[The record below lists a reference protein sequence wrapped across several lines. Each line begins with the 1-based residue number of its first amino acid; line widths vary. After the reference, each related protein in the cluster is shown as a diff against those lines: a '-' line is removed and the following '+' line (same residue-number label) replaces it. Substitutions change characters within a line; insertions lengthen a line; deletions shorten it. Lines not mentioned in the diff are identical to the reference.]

1 MRIRFVIYALV
12 FAAAI
17 VLYTF
22 TLNTDVQAADSGE
35 LQLAAIKLGIPH
47 PPGYPLFTMLGWL
60 FSQAPFGP
68 LYARVS
74 FFSVVTSASTLVFV
88 AASVLKISNAKSDAM
103 KGEKLSVWIRLTSA
117 MAASLAL
124 GVSTT
129 FWSQATTTNIRSFT
143 ALFAAAMIYAA
154 LRVYAEPT
162 RLRNTILFVVS
173 FGLGIGHH
181 LSLVFV
187 GGVLSLFVIW
197 RSFANKVVEHQPKNY
212 FFVAL
217 AFLATQLVWLY
228 LPIRDAVGARFAPGD
243 LNTLNGFL
251 NHVFARGFEGDQ
263 FYFILKEPQLFWDRL
278 ALLPTLLRFQFSDAL
293 LVLLAVACVILFWQ
307 KRPVAIA
314 LLLGFAVHLFVTLMY
329 RAPQTVEYALPCWV
343 ILCVVLGGGL
353 GSLTNGQWEQG
364 SVAQPTTSGGAGIG
378 NWLLGSGSR
387 ILVIGASICILC
399 SVLFTLRDG
408 RERLPSFIQLSHD
421 RSVRVA
427 AESALT
433 AADESTPILSQW
445 HQATPMW
452 VLQEVEGI
460 NPKATVEYVF
470 PRGAQPYAEQFAE
483 RAREVLSK
491 NQNVLSTS
499 LFVDEFERAG
509 LQTMPSSDDAVWSI
523 SHDSRIEANT
533 LNPDGTMIVIDDR
546 IEAFVA
552 HAPTFSEVG
561 AMVPMIVQW
570 RAKEI
575 RPGDSISV
583 RIFRNDGRLAANA
596 DVRIDE
602 TTPNKTHT
610 RRVVFALPLD
620 LELGAYD
627 LVIGAYRPSETGFV
641 QYKTTDGIEFVASKR
656 IEVLPASQPP
666 ATQRERSDRN
676 LIGVDYDTGIPNKLR
691 LLTHWRLPN
700 QKQTINVQDANGQP
714 LAAPRELPAYSQTAP
729 QYFTLVFDIPPTLN
743 VQLKSSL
750 GEMWRIPN
758 ALQGER
764 YVPYANQIALIGGR
778 VYPNEFKMDL
788 LWLSARSI
796 TTDYIVSARLNA
808 SPVLN
813 HDSVPALGAIPTLK
827 WIRGSRVLDR
837 HVFQTNAA
845 IVDTNV
851 VVYDSATRTPLPVLD
866 ERYENRITIPSE

>member
-1 MRIRFVIYALV
+1 MRIRFVIYALI
-12 FAAAI
+12 FAAAT

-60 FSQAPFGP
+60 FSQVPFGSP
-68 LYARVS
+68 FARVS
-74 FFSVVTSASTLVFV
+74 FLSVVASVLTLVFV
-88 AASVLKISNAKSDAM
+88 AASVLKISIAKPDAM
-103 KGEKLSVWIRLTSA
+103 KDEKLSKWIRLASA
-117 MAASLAL
+117 SAASLAL

-129 FWSQATTTNIRSFT
+129 FWSQATTTNIRSLT

-162 RLRNTILFVVS
+162 RLRNTIFFIVAL
-173 FGLGIGHH
+173 GLGIGHH

-197 RSFANKVVEHQPKNY
+197 RSFANKIVEHQPKNY
-212 FFVAL
+212 FFVVL

-263 FYFILKEPQLFWDRL
+263 FYFVLKEPQLFLDRL

-293 LVLLAVACVILFWQ
+293 LVLMGVASVILFWQ
-307 KRPVAIA
+307 KPPVAIA
-314 LLLGFAVHLFVTLMY
+314 LLLGFALHLFVTLMY

-343 ILCVVLGGGL
+343 IMCVVLGGGSA
-353 GSLTNGQWEQG
+353 SLLMAHR
-364 SVAQPTTSGGAGIG
+364 SRLMAHSS
-378 NWLLGSGSR
+378 WL
-387 ILVIGASICILC
+387 I
-399 SVLFTLRDG
+399 TLLSMLIAFRDG
-408 RERLPSFIQLSHD
+408 RDRLPSYIQLSQD

-427 AESALT
+427 AESALNSAFMSKT
-433 AADESTPILSQW
+433 ILAQW

-452 VLQEVEGI
+452 ALQEIEGI

-470 PRGAQPYAEQFAE
+470 PRGAQPYAETFAE

-499 LFVDEFERAG
+499 FFVNEFERAG

-523 SHDSRIEANT
+523 SHNSRIEANT

-552 HAPTFSEVG
+552 HAPRIAEVG

-570 RAKEI
+570 RANEI

-602 TTPNKTHT
+602 TMPNKTHT

-666 ATQRERSDRN
+666 ATQREMSDRG

-700 QKQTINVQDANGQP
+700 QNQTITVQDANGQP

-827 WIRGSRVLDR
+827 WIRGSRILDR
-837 HVFQTNAA
+837 HVFQQNVA

-851 VVYDSATRTPLPVLD
+851 VVYDSATQTPLPPLD
-866 ERYENRITIPSE
+866 ERYENRIAIPSE